1 MHDNLSTPATHMH
14 THQLRNYANPLG
26 SLQGRIPVQ
35 PEACSMVVWFKSPF
49 IPIDFSFPF
58 CLLSAEK
65 LCKAKEQTHMM
76 STCYET
82 VNNSPEMFMFT
93 YVLNRQPDRNLKEL
107 FCKNFSSIFS
117 LVLRLYEYICNIIKS
132 LWRSFTVLG
141 TKVAPFP

>member
-1 MHDNLSTPATHMH
+1 
-14 THQLRNYANPLG
+14 
-26 SLQGRIPVQ
+26 
-35 PEACSMVVWFKSPF
+35 
-49 IPIDFSFPF
+49 
-58 CLLSAEK
+58 
-65 LCKAKEQTHMM
+65 MM

-93 YVLNRQPDRNLKEL
+93 YVLNRQPDCNLKEL
-107 FCKNFSSIFS
+107 FCENFSSIFS